1 MLLSGS
7 NGIAQKLDRMFFQR
21 SARPAWRKRL
31 FRGAVWP
38 EPDISAG
45 SPEGRPTV
53 MADLPGRCDGSPL
66 PVSLRVRLFGLSG
79 GGVCGSGGIGQG
91 DTARHDDEVASVR
104 TGCGFHRLPLSAAFC
119 EDGRGTRVRLCLVC
133 ATIRSAARTGSPGI
147 GNAALRFRHGRPAVV
162 PVSIVPRD
170 REVK

>member
-7 NGIAQKLDRMFFQR
+7 NGIAQKLARMFFQR

-45 SPEGRPTV
+45 SPEDRPTV

-66 PVSLRVRLFGLSG
+66 PVSLRVQLFGSSG
-79 GGVCGSGGIGQG
+79 GGGCGSGGSGQG
-91 DTARHDDEVASVR
+91 AAARHDDEVASVR
-104 TGCGFHRLPLSAAFC
+104 TGMRLPSLASFGGFLRRRARNTRSA
-119 EDGRGTRVRLCLVC
+119 LPCL
-133 ATIRSAARTGSPGI
+133 TTRSAARIGSPGI

>member
-45 SPEGRPTV
+45 SSEDRPTV

-66 PVSLRVRLFGLSG
+66 PVSLRMRLFGSSG
-79 GGVCGSGGIGQG
+79 GGMCGSGGGQG
-91 DTARHDDEVASVR
+91 AAARHDDEVASVR

-119 EDGRGTRVRLCLVC
+119 GDGHGTRVRLCLVC
-133 ATIRSAARTGSPGI
+133 ATIRSAARTVSPGI

-162 PVSIVPRD
+162 PVSIVLRD